1 MHTSVLGLGWV
12 PRRVAKLLMMDR
24 ADCGLG
30 ADCRRAHTAR
40 VAEVVLEPL
49 HVDDIASGKGCGEK
63 VIGKWEMM
71 WCARAGDSDDMMLVW

>member
-24 ADCGLG
+24 ADCELG

-40 VAEVVLEPL
+40 VAEVKLEPL
-49 HVDDIASGKGCGEK
+49 HVDDIARGKGCGEK